1 LILSALV
8 RFIRGSKINWCN
20 AMNNWQKIEKAV
32 AAAAEMPEAEF
43 GRWLDNFCRQD
54 AELKFEIESLLVF
67 QKGSENFLEKP
78 VGEYAAQIL
87 PDAEDDDFSG
97 KVFGN
102 YKILREIGRGGM
114 GAVFLAERIDGQFSQ
129 QAALKIVRQTFVEK
143 ELLQHFKRERQILA
157 NLNHPNI
164 AKLLDGG
171 VSAHGEPFLVME
183 YIEGETLLK
192 FAGNRALDTKSR
204 LKIFL
209 KICRAVAFAHRNLI
223 VHRDIKPTNILVT
236 ESGEPKLL
244 DFGLAKVLDD
254 ALSDE
259 NQTQT
264 AFRALTPAYASPEQM
279 RGETVTTASD
289 IYSLGKILAE
299 LTEKSNSELRNIT
312 AMALRD
318 EPERRYKSVEA
329 FAEDIERYLDG
340 LPVSARPATFRYRA
354 EKFIQRNKIT
364 VAAGTLVFLAIV
376 SGLIIAL
383 WQAGVARRQRDA
395 AQQER
400 LKAER
405 ISEFLAAALEYSDPS
420 AAAPGAKNRRA
431 ATISEMLDD
440 FAPRI
445 ETELADQPEVR
456 ASLQQTVGQAYYAQ
470 ARFAEAERYL
480 NAALET
486 KLKLYGEN
494 SQETAL
500 TYAALAVV
508 SEAKGDFAAT
518 ANFLEK
524 TLAIYRRQ
532 PPTEQIHIKIFAGT
546 LSTLGDVYWTK
557 GDFAAA
563 EGAYNESLSLAA
575 QVENQKNE
583 LVANAKRGLGITRY
597 AQGRLD
603 EAAALLREAVSEYR
617 TLPHL
622 RWKLPDALNFLAQ
635 TLTWK
640 NASGNSQELDEA
652 LKYLKESEA
661 TSVEV
666 WGENNFWYPRSL
678 WLEVYALCF
687 KGECAAAEKSL
698 DKAEELNNRYF
709 PDNKITR
716 ANILDARNL
725 IFTRT
730 GRVAEGETC
739 GRQSVALYQS
749 DLPRGAPSITLA
761 QIHLAQNLTA
771 QKKYEEAERILTETY
786 QNAREVQGAEHWRTK
801 EVEGQLTELHKVWRK
816 PV

>member
-1 LILSALV
+1 
-8 RFIRGSKINWCN
+8 
-20 AMNNWQKIEKAV
+20 MNNWQKIEEAV
-32 AAAAEMPEAEF
+32 AVSAELPVSEF
-43 GRWLDNFCRQD
+43 KSWLDDFCRED
-54 AELKFEIESLLVF
+54 TELKREIESLLAF
-67 QKGSENFLEKP
+67 QGKSENFLEKT
-78 VGEYAAQIL
+78 VGEYAAQIFT
-87 PDAEDDDFSG
+87 DEETDFAG
-97 KVFGN
+97 KIFGN

-114 GAVFLAERIDGQFSQ
+114 GAVFLAERIDGEFSQ
-129 QAALKIVRQTFVEK
+129 EAALKIVRQTFIDK
-143 ELLQHFKRERQILA
+143 ELQNHFKRERQILA

-192 FAGNRALDTKSR
+192 CSRKQNLDTKSR

-223 VHRDIKPTNILVT
+223 IHRDIKPTNILVT

-244 DFGLAKVLDD
+244 DFGLAKFLDE
-254 ALSDE
+254 SFTDE

-264 AFRALTPAYASPEQM
+264 AFRALTPAFASPEQI

-299 LTEKSNSELRNIT
+299 LTANSNSELRNIA
-312 AMALRD
+312 AMALRE
-318 EPERRYKSVEA
+318 EPERRYRSVEE
-329 FAEDIERYLDG
+329 FAEDIENFLDG
-340 LPVSARPATFRYRA
+340 KPIKARPNTFRYRA
-354 EKFIQRNKIT
+354 EKFIQRNKIA
-364 VAAGTLVFLAIV
+364 VAAGALVLSAIIL
-376 SGLIIAL
+376 GLIIAL
-383 WQAGVARRQRDA
+383 WQAGIARRQRDA

-405 ISEFLAAALEYSDPS
+405 ISEFLGAALDYSDPS
-420 AAAPGAKNRRA
+420 AAAPGAKNRRD
-431 ATISEMLDD
+431 ATINEMLDD
-440 FAPRI
+440 FAPRL

-456 ASLQQTVGQAYYAQ
+456 ASLQRTVGQAYFSQ

-480 NAALET
+480 NAALDT
-486 KLKLYGEN
+486 NLKLYGEN
-494 SQETAL
+494 NQETAM
-500 TYAALAVV
+500 TYAALASV
-508 SEAKGDFAAT
+508 SEVKSDFAAT
-518 ANFLEK
+518 VKFLEK
-524 TLAIYRRQ
+524 TLAIYRSQ
-532 PPTEQIHIKIFAGT
+532 PPTEQIHIKVFAGT
-546 LSTLGDVYWTK
+546 LNTLGDVYWTK

-563 EGAYNESLSLAA
+563 EAAYNESLSLAA
-575 QVENQKNE
+575 RVDNQKNE

-603 EAAALLREAVSEYR
+603 EAAVLLREAVSEYR
-617 TLPHL
+617 SLPHL

-640 NASGNSQELDEA
+640 NASGSSQELDEA

-661 TSVEV
+661 ISLEV

-678 WLEVYALCF
+678 WLEVYTQCF
-687 KGECAAAEKSL
+687 KGECAAGEKSL
-698 DKAEELNNRYF
+698 NKAEELNNRYF

-725 IFTRT
+725 ILTRT
-730 GRVAEGETC
+730 ERFAEGETC

-749 DLPRGAPSITLA
+749 GLPRGAPSITLA
-761 QIHLAQNLTA
+761 QIHLAENLMA
-771 QKKYEEAERILTETY
+771 QKKFEEAERILTEAY

-801 EVEGQLTELHKVWRK
+801 EVEKHLTELHKVWSK
-816 PV
+816 PA